1 MRLSSSLPP
10 AGFTRAEPSPPTR
23 GRALRAA
30 WALLTAVVLVLGAGL
45 IAAGYEELRA
55 AGRTAAPDAATQPP
69 PAKRPAPS
77 EKRPAPPAGRSGP
90 GDAVTA
96 APSRE
101 PAGRRGRSAPG
112 SAPRPPAA
120 PHRTAAPHRPRPR
133 PAVRGKARTPRPAPR
148 SWIASECRRRFPDDA
163 LRRRYCVAAFVQ
175 GWEAAHG

>member
-23 GRALRAA
+23 SRALRAA
-30 WALLTAVVLVLGAGL
+30 WALLAAVVLVLGAGL

-55 AGRTAAPDAATQPP
+55 AGRTAVPDAATQPP
-69 PAKRPAPS
+69 AKRSAPS
-77 EKRPAPPAGRSGP
+77 EKRPAPRAGRSGP
-90 GDAVTA
+90 VDAVTA

-101 PAGRRGRSAPG
+101 PAGRRGRSAPD
-112 SAPRPPAA
+112 SVPRPPAA

-133 PAVRGKARTPRPAPR
+133 PAVRGKARAPRPAPR

-163 LRRRYCVAAFVQ
+163 LRRKYCVAAFVR